1 MAKVSVIG
9 AGNVGATTAYFI
21 AKQNIADVVL
31 VDVVEGMPQSKA
43 QDFLHAGDSIGF
55 GHSIHG
61 TNDYADI
68 ADSDVVVHTAG
79 IPRKPGMDRMD
90 LLKTNVGIA
99 KTAAQNIRRYAPRSV
114 IVGVANPLDVICM
127 VLFRESGFDIRRVV
141 GMAGVLDSTR
151 FQYFMAEKLGGWPG
165 DVRAMV
171 LGGHGDS
178 MVPVPAYTSVGGFRI
193 DELLDDETVEALSA
207 RTKTG
212 GGEIVSYLKSGSAY
226 YAPAASV
233 ANMVEGIVTDRKR
246 ICAASAYL
254 RGEYGYHDIFL
265 GVPVMLG
272 SNGVERV
279 FELALTEDQKS
290 ALDHS
295 AEHVQGGVETLESIY
310 SVG

>member
-1 MAKVSVIG
+1 MAKVSIIG

-31 VDVVEGMPQSKA
+31 VDVVEGMPQSKSN
-43 QDFLHAGDSIGF
+43 DFLHASGSLGF
-55 GHSIHG
+55 ECGIHG
-61 TNDYADI
+61 TNDYAEI

-99 KTAAQNIRRYAPRSV
+99 KTAAQQIRRYAPRAI

-127 VLFRESGFDIRRVV
+127 VLYRESGFDIRRVV

-165 DVRAMV
+165 DAKAMV

-178 MVPVPAYTSVGGFRI
+178 MVPVSAYTSYAGFGT
-193 DELLDDETVEALSA
+193 DELLDDATVEALA
-207 RTKTG
+207 NRTKTG
-212 GGEIVSYLKSGSAY
+212 GGEIVKHLKTGSAY

-233 ANMVEGIVTDRKR
+233 AKMAEGMITDRKR

-254 RGEYGYHDIFL
+254 RGEYGYHDVFL
-265 GVPVMLG
+265 GVPVKLG
-272 SNGVERV
+272 TNGVEEIY
-279 FELALTEDQKS
+279 ELPLSAEQKS
-290 ALDHS
+290 ALDSS
-295 AEHVQGGVETLESIY
+295 AEHVAEGVKTLESIY

>member
-1 MAKVSVIG
+1 MAKVSIIG

-43 QDFLHAGDSIGF
+43 QDFLHASSSIGF
-55 GHSIHG
+55 GNSIHG

-68 ADSDVVVHTAG
+68 ADSDVVIHTAG

-151 FQYFMAEKLGGWPG
+151 FQYFMAEKLGGRPG

-178 MVPVPAYTSVGGFRI
+178 MVPVTAYTSVGGFRI
-193 DELLDDETVEALSA
+193 DELLDAESVESLSS

-212 GGEIVSYLKSGSAY
+212 GGEIVSYLKSGSAF

-233 ANMVEGIVTDRKR
+233 ATMVDGIVTDRKR

-272 SNGVERV
+272 KNGVERV
-279 FELALTEDQKS
+279 FELPLTENQKA

-295 AEHVQGGVETLESIY
+295 AEHVLGGVETLDTIY

>member
-1 MAKVSVIG
+1 MAKVSIIG
-9 AGNVGATTAYFI
+9 AGNVGATAAYFI
-21 AKQNIADVVL
+21 ARQNIADVVL

-43 QDFLHAGDSIGF
+43 HDFLHASGSIGF
-55 GHSIHG
+55 GHRIHG

-99 KTAAQNIRRYAPRSV
+99 KTAAQNIRHYAPRAV
-114 IVGVANPLDVICM
+114 VVGVANPLDVICM

-151 FQYFMAEKLGGWPG
+151 FQYFMAEKTGGWPG
-165 DVRAMV
+165 DAKAMV

-178 MVPVPAYTSVGGFRI
+178 MVPVTGFTSVGGFQL
-193 DELLDDETVEALSA
+193 DELVDDETVEALGA

-212 GGEIVSYLKSGSAY
+212 GGEIVSYLKKGSAY
-226 YAPAASV
+226 YAPAAST
-233 ANMVEGIVTDRKR
+233 AKMVEGIVTDRKR

-254 RGEYGYHDIFL
+254 RGEYGYHNIFL

-272 SNGVERV
+272 KNGVEKIY
-279 FELALTEDQKS
+279 ELPLSSDQKS

-295 AEHVQGGVETLESIY
+295 AEHVQVGVETLETIY

>member
-1 MAKVSVIG
+1 MAKVSIIG
-9 AGNVGATTAYFI
+9 AGNVGATAAYFI
-21 AKQNIADVVL
+21 AKQNIAEVVL
-31 VDVVEGMPQSKA
+31 VDIVEGLPQSKA
-43 QDFLHAGDSIGF
+43 LDFLHATGSAGF
-55 GHSIHG
+55 GTSIHG

-99 KTAAQNIRRYAPRSV
+99 KTAAQNIRHYAPRAV
-114 IVGVANPLDVICM
+114 AVGVANPLDVICM
-127 VLFRESGFDIRRVV
+127 VLLRETGFDIRRVV

-151 FQYFMAEKLGGWPG
+151 FQYFMAEKLDGRPG
-165 DVRAMV
+165 DAKAMV

-178 MVPVPAYTSVGGFRI
+178 MVPVPGYTSYGGFQI
-193 DELLDDETVEALSA
+193 DELLDTATVDTMTE
-207 RTKTG
+207 RTKKG
-212 GGEIVSYLKSGSAY
+212 GGEIVGYLKQGSAF

-233 ANMVEGIVTDRKR
+233 AKMVEGLVTDRKR

-272 SNGVERV
+272 KNGVEKIY
-279 FELALTEDQKS
+279 ELPLSDEQKQ

-295 AEHVQGGVETLESIY
+295 AEHVQGGVETLDGIY

>member
-43 QDFLHAGDSIGF
+43 RDFLHAGASIGL
-55 GHSIHG
+55 GRSIHG

-68 ADSDVVVHTAG
+68 VDSDVVIHTAG

-99 KTAAQNIRRYAPRSV
+99 KTAARNIRHYAPRSV

-151 FQYFMAEKLGGWPG
+151 FQYFMSEKLGGWAG

-193 DELLDDETVEALSA
+193 DELLDAESVESLSA

-212 GGEIVSYLKSGSAY
+212 GGEIVGYLKSGSAF

-233 ANMVEGIVTDRKR
+233 ANMVDGIVTDRKR
-246 ICAASAYL
+246 VCPASAYL

-272 SNGVERV
+272 KNGVERV
-279 FELALTEDQKS
+279 FELPLAEDQKA

-295 AEHVQGGVETLESIY
+295 AEHVRGGVETLDSIY
-310 SVG
+310 SIG